1 MYLLQETSPPSYMH
15 VRSKFDGG
23 KQINRSQKGPWQS
36 RCAGAASWMN
46 EGPSWGPKC
55 WHKITGMQPSSTF
68 EKVAANR
75 VSHGQ
80 AKKSYHNRKDEAKKH
95 KWSDNKLQSRLDYS
109 RHDGGPN
116 ALDVSS
122 YKDYN

>member
-1 MYLLQETSPPSYMH
+1 MH

-23 KQINRSQKGPWQS
+23 KQINRSQKGSWQS
-36 RCAGAASWMN
+36 RCAGAALRMN

-75 VSHGQ
+75 V
-80 AKKSYHNRKDEAKKH
+80 KKLAMDRKRKATITEKI
-95 KWSDNKLQSRLDYS
+95 R
-109 RHDGGPN
+109 
-116 ALDVSS
+116 
-122 YKDYN
+122 